1 MKNKKANTAN
11 AVKAAIA
18 DLAAANTF
26 KAADDN
32 LNKDKSVEIYS
43 KINNTLDKILKVAED
58 INSNI
63 IKLHKSLH
71 GGL

>member
-1 MKNKKANTAN
+1 MNSKKINTQ
-11 AVKAAIA
+11 
-18 DLAAANTF
+18 NT
-26 KAADDN
+26 DI
-32 LNKDKSVEIYS
+32 NKDKTFEIYS

-63 IKLHKSLH
+63 IQLHKDLN